1 MNGLERPAASPE
13 QVRQIEAEY
22 RRRRHSI
29 LLSVVLCLHLIPAG
43 STHGRARIV
52 LWTLTLVAVWAA
64 LIVWLHD
71 LPAAL
76 ILLGI
81 VWIMLMLPVW
91 LLDGPSLVGRALLAN
106 EALKNELYAERGV
119 YEP

>member
-1 MNGLERPAASPE
+1 MSGLERPAASPD
-13 QVRQIEAEY
+13 QVREIEAEY
-22 RRRRHSI
+22 RRQRHSI

-43 STHGRARIV
+43 STHGRKRIV

-71 LPAAL
+71 LPVAL
-76 ILLGI
+76 VLLGI
-81 VWIMLMLPVW
+81 VWVMLMLPVW
-91 LLDGPSLVGRALLAN
+91 LFGGPFMVGRALLAN
-106 EALKNELYAERGV
+106 EELKNELYAERGV